1 MEQWWKLKDVPN
13 GKILMSLSWL
23 ETSKDISVLESKS
36 SLYFMSFRVSK
47 QIDRRKRPIR
57 TNYTRRNFSVQVE
70 FVISKFVLVEFSLCT
85 TQLVQISHSTVF
97 F

>member
-57 TNYTRRNFSVQVE
+57 TNYTRPNFSVQVQCVQVE

-85 TQLVQISHSTVF
+85 KAK
-97 F
+97 